1 MAVQRVAA
9 AAVRQSERSGAA
21 DVLLGDL
28 LGAVERGEDA
38 GGAGADD
45 VAAHPVDPELR
56 AGGGDPQQLALRQPD
71 GPQPRAGVGD
81 ALCQRAL
88 VVGPARAER
97 RRVLLVGE
105 SAADDLGADR
115 GVGGRPDVDAQGEAV
130 QELRAQVALL
140 DVHRPDEDEAGVV
153 LGRHRLALHARD
165 RGRGGV
171 EQRVDEVV
179 GQQVDLVDVEDP
191 LVGAGQQPG
200 LEGLLAGQRA
210 TQVKSAH
217 EPVQGGA
224 ERQLDERGGALGGR
238 GSGWHLAAGRALAG
252 GEGERLAL
260 SRDHRR
266 EQRRQATHGG
276 RLGRAALAAHEH
288 TADLGGDRVD
298 EQRLDQRLLADD
310 RRQRIGR
317 RAHAWLSS
325 SSP

>member
-9 AAVRQSERSGAA
+9 AAVGESERGGAA

-28 LGAVERGEDA
+28 AGAVEGGEGA
-38 GGAGADD
+38 GGARADD

-56 AGGGDPQQLALRQPD
+56 AGGGDPQQLALGQPD
-71 GPQPRAGVGD
+71 GRQPRARVGD

-88 VVGPARAER
+88 LVRPARAER

-105 SAADDLGADR
+105 PAADDLGADR
-115 GVGGRPDVDAQGEAV
+115 RVGGRADVDAKGEAV
-130 QELRAQVALL
+130 QELRAQIALL
-140 DVHRPDEDEAGVV
+140 DVHGPDEDEAGVV
-153 LGRHRLALHARD
+153 LGRDRLALDARD

-200 LEGLLAGQRA
+200 LEGLLAGQGAR
-210 TQVKSAH
+210 QVQGAH

-224 ERQLDERGGALGGR
+224 ERQLDQRGGALGDG
-238 GSGWHLAAGRALAG
+238 GIGGHLAAGRALAG

-260 SRDHRR
+260 GREDRR
-266 EQRRQATHGG
+266 EQRREAAHGG
-276 RLGRAALAAHEH
+276 RLGRASLAAHEH
-288 TADLGGDRVD
+288 A
-298 EQRLDQRLLADD
+298 
-310 RRQRIGR
+310 RRRRGR
-317 RAHAWLSS
+317 PR
-325 SSP
+325 